1 MASVATYLNFANR
14 TEEAFL
20 FYKEVFGGEF
30 TELQRFRDIPAQ
42 PGMPP
47 LPAGVEDKLM
57 HVSLPILGGHVL
69 MGTDAC
75 PEMGFKLTMGDN
87 VQLSLSPDSRGE
99 AERLFAALSA
109 GGSVQMPLSEQ
120 FWGALFGSCTDRFGV
135 KWMVNFPLKG

>member
-30 TELQRFRDIPAQ
+30 TALQRFKDIPAQ
-42 PGMPP
+42 PGMPG
-47 LPAGVEDKLM
+47 LPPGVEDKLM

-75 PEMGFKLTMGDN
+75 PEMGFNLTMGDN
-87 VQLSLSPDSRGE
+87 VHISLAPDSREE
-99 AERLFAALSA
+99 AERLFASLSA
-109 GGSVQMPLSEQ
+109 GGSVEMPLSEQ

-135 KWMVNFPLKG
+135 KWMVNLPL

>member
-20 FYKEVFGGEF
+20 FYH
-30 TELQRFRDIPAQ
+30 
-42 PGMPP
+42 
-47 LPAGVEDKLM
+47 KLM
-57 HVSLPILGGHVL
+57 HIALPILGGHVL

-75 PEMGFKLTMGDN
+75 PEMGFDLSIGDN
-87 VQLSLSPDSRGE
+87 VHISLSPDSREE

-109 GGSVQMPLSEQ
+109 EGTVAMPLSEQ

-135 KWMVNFPLKG
+135 KWMVNLPLGG